1 MAPPIQ
7 NEFSGH
13 ICAVL
18 ASQPSEKP
26 LEEDIND
33 DLDGEQETLPP
44 LTTDNLQEAIEG
56 IDPSP
61 GPYAAT
67 WRASVASA
75 SKGITKKTDSE
86 YQRWVTLLLLA
97 LLVPID
103 PAPLALQNNVLHFY
117 WTTKPS

>member
-1 MAPPIQ
+1 MAMPIQ

>member
-13 ICAVL
+13 IRAVL

-44 LTTDNLQEAIEG
+44 LTTDDLQEAIEG
-56 IDPSP
+56 IDPPP

-75 SKGITKKTDSE
+75 SKGVTEKTDSE
-86 YQRWVTLLLLA
+86 YQRCVTLLLLSLY
-97 LLVPID
+97 LLTW
-103 PAPLALQNNVLHFY
+103 LL
-117 WTTKPS
+117 